1 MVALVAAVVTVVV
14 SGSRSEPA
22 TAAPAVHL
30 GPQGAVPQ
38 FVAKCGFSHAAD
50 DDPIVHPGMA
60 GMSHRHDF
68 FGNRSTDSTS
78 TLDSM
83 LGQPTSCT
91 RRLDTAAYWAP
102 SLFDHEEPVTP
113 LGAVAY
119 YRPAPGVDPAVLQT
133 YPAGMMMV
141 AGDNK
146 ATEAQAVE
154 VAAWTCGTSSDL
166 GSVPPVCPAGAP
178 LRVRITFPDCWDG
191 VHADVED
198 HRSHTARSA
207 GGRCPESHPVVIP
220 QLTLEVRYPIS
231 GEGHDL
237 SLSSGPVTTAHAD
250 FLNAWDQRELEDQV
264 NLCLRRSLVCNVA
277 SNRAED
283 EPQSLP
289 S

>member
-78 TLDSM
+78 TLASM

-102 SLFDHEEPVTP
+102 SLFDHESRSRSGPSPTTGPP
-113 LGAVAY
+113 LG
-119 YRPAPGVDPAVLQT
+119 RPGGAADVPC
-133 YPAGMMMV
+133 GMMMV
-141 AGDNK
+141 AGSK

-166 GSVPPVCPAGAP
+166 GTVPPVCPAGAP

-198 HRSHTARSA
+198 HRSHTARSG